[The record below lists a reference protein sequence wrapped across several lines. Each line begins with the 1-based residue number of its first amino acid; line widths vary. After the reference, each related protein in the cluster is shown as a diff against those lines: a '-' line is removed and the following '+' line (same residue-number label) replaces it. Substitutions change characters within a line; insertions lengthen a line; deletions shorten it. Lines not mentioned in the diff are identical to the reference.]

1 VARSRTLWVRTL
13 SDPTHHDEAVMN
25 GPPAH
30 PKRGNCRH
38 VGGGGRMIKVVQN
51 FPFSPSALHAPPQ
64 TSTVQVSNRTTGAAM
79 ILLKKCD
86 VNNRLPVSR
95 NQSRPSFSPV
105 GQAGRAD
112 FSEIEPDRPRAGRR
126 TFVEDFTR
134 EHSLFGLHFTSI
146 EVSGNF

>member
-1 VARSRTLWVRTL
+1 
-13 SDPTHHDEAVMN
+13 
-25 GPPAH
+25 
-30 PKRGNCRH
+30 
-38 VGGGGRMIKVVQN
+38 
-51 FPFSPSALHAPPQ
+51 
-64 TSTVQVSNRTTGAAM
+64 M

-105 GQAGRAD
+105 GQAVRVD
-112 FSEIEPDRPRAGRR
+112 PPEIEPDRPRAGRR

-134 EHSLFGLHFTSI
+134 DHSLPGLHFTSI

>member
-1 VARSRTLWVRTL
+1 
-13 SDPTHHDEAVMN
+13 
-25 GPPAH
+25 
-30 PKRGNCRH
+30 
-38 VGGGGRMIKVVQN
+38 
-51 FPFSPSALHAPPQ
+51 
-64 TSTVQVSNRTTGAAM
+64 M

-86 VNNRLPVSR
+86 INNRLPVSR
-95 NQSRPSFSPV
+95 NQSRPSFSSV

-112 FSEIEPDRPRAGRR
+112 FSEIEPDRARAGRQ